1 MYSSG
6 ILRNTSSSPCP
17 NAPQNKARPAR
28 TARREKP
35 HTMGSMTPR
44 PPPPPLFPAPQAFS
58 PGNNTSMRT
67 GTLLTDDGIDRPVR
81 TDGSFPSQRAI
92 RGGIPASF
100 RGIGQTFPGTLTG
113 PEKCNTGLRSRTF
126 GSRNPALRISKGTM
140 PAAYRRRPYCGY
152 GCDFGYDDAPGP
164 GCRDYPRHDLL
175 RGGTPHSQPR
185 PHLLQVPA
193 RHSSHRR
200 AHGSD
205 HAPRC
210 VRFRHGPTHCVPGG
224 RHDWK
229 KRRGYIQGLHLRLP
243 ARTISESPAR

>member
-1 MYSSG
+1 MIRSRRTERRFLHFVKIATKSRMNMYSSG
-6 ILRNTSSSPCP
+6 ILRNISSSPCP

-113 PEKCNTGLRSRTF
+113 PEKCNTELRSRTF
-126 GSRNPALRISKGTM
+126 GSRNPVLRISKKALCLQRTV
-140 PAAYRRRPYCGY
+140 AALIAVTVAISVTTVSY
-152 GCDFGYDDAPGP
+152 
-164 GCRDYPRHDLL
+164 
-175 RGGTPHSQPR
+175 T
-185 PHLLQVPA
+185 HLTL
-193 RHSSHRR
+193 
-200 AHGSD
+200 
-205 HAPRC
+205 
-210 VRFRHGPTHCVPGG
+210 PTNSLV
-224 RHDWK
+224 
-229 KRRGYIQGLHLRLP
+229 
-243 ARTISESPAR
+243 

>member
-35 HTMGSMTPR
+35 HTMGSMTP
-44 PPPPPLFPAPQAFS
+44 PPPPLFPAPQAFS
-58 PGNNTSMRT
+58 PR
-67 GTLLTDDGIDRPVR
+67 
-81 TDGSFPSQRAI
+81 QRY
-92 RGGIPASF
+92 F
-100 RGIGQTFPGTLTG
+100 
-113 PEKCNTGLRSRTF
+113 EKCQPTPCSRRQHRQAGPHKRIGFLARGNQGRYSSIVPGHWTYLYGVLAGSVKYNAGLRSRTF

-185 PHLLQVPA
+185 RHLLQVPD

-200 AHGSD
+200 VHGSD
-205 HAPRC
+205 YGPRC
-210 VRFRHGPTHCVPGG
+210 VRFHHDPTRRVPGG
-224 RHDWK
+224 RYDRK
-229 KRRGYIQGLHLRLP
+229 KRRGYIPGLHLRLP